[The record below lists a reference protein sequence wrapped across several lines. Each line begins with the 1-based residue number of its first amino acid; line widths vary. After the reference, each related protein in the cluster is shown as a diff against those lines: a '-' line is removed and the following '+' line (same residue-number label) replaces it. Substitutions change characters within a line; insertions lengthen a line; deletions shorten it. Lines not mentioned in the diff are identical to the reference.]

1 MHKYPLVLERI
12 LNTPLLAH
20 PGKAEVVAG
29 VLLRHAGIDVT
40 VDMIDPAPKAG
51 PLQEKRMRQGYE
63 KYGEKPYLF
72 DPSTGVAVIE
82 VTGSLMHRQRY
93 VGESSGV
100 MGYDGIGAQLEAA
113 LEDRDVTGIIF
124 DLHSSGGEVAG
135 AFQLGDRIYA
145 ARQVKPVVSIADEM
159 AFSAGYIIASACE
172 QVWLASETAGVGS
185 VGVVMVHFSF
195 EDALA
200 MEGIKPTIIQAGA
213 RKADGNPFE
222 NLPKDVAARFQ
233 AEIDSVYGIFAGRV
247 ALWRGMSE
255 KAVRATEA
263 DIFMGRDAVDVGF
276 AEGILPPDEVI
287 EQLAAETRASLP
299 AMGFG

>member
-12 LNTPLLAH
+12 LNTPLLAL
-20 PGKAEVVAG
+20 PSKAEIVAG

-40 VDMIDPAPKAG
+40 VDMIDPQAG
-51 PLQEKRMRQGYE
+51 PLQEKRMRGRYE
-63 KYGEKPYLF
+63 AYGEKPYLF

-100 MGYDGIGAQLEAA
+100 MGYDGIGTQLDAA
-113 LEDRDVTGIIF
+113 LEDRDVTGIAVDI
-124 DLHSSGGEVAG
+124 HSAGGEVHG

-145 ARQVKPVVSIADEM
+145 ARQVKPVVAISDEM
-159 AFSAGYIIASACE
+159 AFSAGYIIAAACE

-233 AEIDSVYGIFAGRV
+233 AEIDSVYGIFTGRV
-247 ALWRGMSE
+247 ARWRGMSE

-299 AMGFG
+299 AMRAI